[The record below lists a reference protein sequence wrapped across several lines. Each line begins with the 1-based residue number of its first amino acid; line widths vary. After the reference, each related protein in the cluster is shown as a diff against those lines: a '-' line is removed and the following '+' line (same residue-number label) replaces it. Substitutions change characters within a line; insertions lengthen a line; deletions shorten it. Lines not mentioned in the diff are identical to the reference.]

1 MVVAD
6 IDTAIDVCTKAG
18 IEFQVEQ
25 NDPAPRWSC
34 RRHMLQTP
42 SGTVWRSRKT
52 AYRPNPL

>member
-25 NDPAPRWSC
+25 NDPAPGWSC

-42 SGTVWRSRKT
+42 SG
-52 AYRPNPL
+52 YRLALEEDSLPPESS